1 MSSTTPLAPTL
12 DYHGQP
18 TEARKYLGLSAVA
31 WVQILVL
38 GLAMAALYRHSLI
51 RLWLK
56 TNPFTGEPNWGHA
69 FVVPLIGIYYLYL
82 NRERLLSAPV
92 RTNWWGLVILVGG
105 IVFYLL
111 WVYPGQNH
119 FFQDIGLV
127 MTLFGVVL
135 FVCGWQVMKIAWFP
149 IVFLVCAIPW
159 PQLFYSQL
167 ALPLQKLAAE
177 VAVVVLRTSGVF
189 AARIG
194 TKIQMGTGE
203 ATRWLNVAEACA
215 GLKSL
220 MTFMTIAAAVAFLSS
235 RPFWQKLIITIS
247 AVPIAIACNV
257 MRVSGQGLL
266 DHYWSREVS
275 EGFAHQFVGLVMLVP
290 AFFLILLVAWVL
302 DRLFIEEADDR
313 ALAAAAAVAGPQ
325 SMVIDVPRAA
335 TPMPARPAAAP
346 VKPAAPPVVPPRP
359 AVAAPR
365 TAAPKAPAA
374 PTNQAEA
381 ARRLAATRPG
391 TPRPAPRGPIP
402 PRPAGPPVNRPG
414 GPGVGRNQQGG
425 SVPRPGGAEPQRPE
439 DK

>member
-18 TEARKYLGLSAVA
+18 GEPRKYLGLSAVA
-31 WVQILVL
+31 WVQILVI
-38 GLAMAALYRHSLI
+38 GLAMALLYRHSLI

-82 NRERLLSAPV
+82 NRERLLAAKVQTS
-92 RTNWWGLVILVGG
+92 WWGLVFLVGG

-127 MTLFGVVL
+127 ITLFGVVL
-135 FVCGWQVMKIAWFP
+135 FVCGWEVMKIAWFP

-177 VAVVVLRTSGVF
+177 AAVVVLRASGVF

-220 MTFMTIAAAVAFLSS
+220 MTFVTIGAAVAFLSS
-235 RPFWQKLIITIS
+235 RPLWQKILITLS
-247 AVPIAIACNV
+247 AIPIAIACNV
-257 MRVSGQGLL
+257 MRVAGQGLL
-266 DHYWSREVS
+266 DHYWSRDVS

-290 AFFLILLVAWVL
+290 AFFLIMLVTWVL
-302 DRLFIEEADDR
+302 DRLFIEEADER
-313 ALAAAAAVAGPQ
+313 AVVAAGAGGGA
-325 SMVIDVPRAA
+325 VIDVPRPPAA
-335 TPMPARPAAAP
+335 TQPRAAATAAAAP
-346 VKPAAPPVVPPRP
+346 VKPAPAPVIPPRP
-359 AVAAPR
+359 AVQRPA
-365 TAAPKAPAA
+365 TAASD
-374 PTNQAEA
+374 QAEA
-381 ARRLAATRPG
+381 ARRLAAARPG
-391 TPRPAPRGPIP
+391 TARPAPRGPIP
-402 PRPAGPPVNRPG
+402 PRPPSPPPANRPG
-414 GPGVGRNQQGG
+414 GPGVGKNQQTTGQ
-425 SVPRPGGAEPQRPE
+425 PRPENPKPE
-439 DK
+439 CREDR